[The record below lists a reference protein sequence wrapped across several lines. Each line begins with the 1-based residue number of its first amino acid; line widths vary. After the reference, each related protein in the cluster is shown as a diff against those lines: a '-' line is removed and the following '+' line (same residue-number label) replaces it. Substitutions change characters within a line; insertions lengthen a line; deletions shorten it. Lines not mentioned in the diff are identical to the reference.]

1 MRLDLLRGFCVV
13 VMVADHI
20 GGEQSWLY
28 VMTGGNRFFTSAA
41 EGFVMRYGMV
51 RLRAVE
57 WKVRVSI
64 VPTMLRPDPWLTV
77 LAAVGDAIR
86 IRVKIAAATLAMT
99 PFPPTAS
106 PVLRREGKEAVSAR
120 G

>member
-64 VPTMLRPDPWLTV
+64 VPTMLRADP
-77 LAAVGDAIR
+77 LADR
-86 IRVKIAAATLAMT
+86 
-99 PFPPTAS
+99 
-106 PVLRREGKEAVSAR
+106 AR
-120 G
+120 GGRRRDQKQSQDRGRDACDDALPTHSFASSPA